1 MRTLNRRTAVGSL
14 VAVLALATTA
24 CSSGGADTADPGTSS
39 TESSATSGSPAAS
52 APQLHMGIAVAN
64 ASLNFAN
71 EMADG
76 ATMAATN
83 DGNVDFQVVGP
94 PDTDGPAEVQ
104 LFQNLV
110 TTATDGVIL
119 ENLNPPLFT
128 RPAADAI
135 AAGVPVI
142 ALDTSPT
149 DGSDVTFYVGND
161 NYDLG
166 VQMAHE
172 MLKNLDADPQGE
184 VVIGVPNPAAPVLA
198 NRAQGIMDTL
208 AAEAPGITV
217 FGPYET
223 YSEPTKNYGA
233 WEAQVHA
240 HPDALAFLGVG
251 DADSYDLAKLK
262 TEQNGTWLTAG
273 FDVDGKTLQAVKDGQ
288 NFMTMDPEHFL
299 KGYIASALLID
310 SVRNGTELPS
320 GWFVSPGLV
329 VTADNVDEVITRE
342 TTPQAAYDWYKPQID
357 ALLGDVEASMKPL
370 GEAR

>member
-1 MRTLNRRTAVGSL
+1 MRHTTRRLAAFSGI
-14 VAVLALATTA
+14 AAFALATAA
-24 CSSGGADTADPGTSS
+24 CSTTTAASGGSS
-39 TESSATSGSPAAS
+39 TGTTAK
-52 APQLHMGIAVAN
+52 QLHMGIAVAN
-64 ASLNFAN
+64 ASLNFAK
-71 EMADG
+71 EMSDG
-76 ATMAATN
+76 AATAAKKA
-83 DGNVDFQVVGP
+83 GNIDFQVVGP

-110 TTATDGVIL
+110 TTAPDGIIL

-128 RPAADAI
+128 RPAADAV
-135 AAGVPVI
+135 AKGVPVV

-149 DGSDVTFYVGND
+149 PGSNVGFYVGND

-166 VQMAHE
+166 VQMATE
-172 MLKNLDADPQGE
+172 LLKKLGANPTGS

-198 NRAQGIMDTL
+198 NRAQGIIDTL
-208 AAEAPGITV
+208 KKDAPGITT

-223 YSEPTKNYGA
+223 FSEPTKNYNA
-233 WEAQVHA
+233 WSSQVHA

-299 KGYIASALLID
+299 KGYISSSLLID
-310 SVRNGTELPS
+310 SVRNGTKLPS

-329 VTADNVDEVITRE
+329 VTSANVDAVITRE
-342 TTPQAAYDWYKPQID
+342 TSPDAAYAWYKPQID
-357 ALLGDVEASMKPL
+357 KLLGDVAANVKPL
-370 GEAR
+370 DQAR